1 MEHQEQKTK
10 KNPSLLKVLLIIG
23 LVFFIAA
30 SFTSGF
36 YFGVIKTLQRQYST
50 TVGKVLSNAPKY
62 IAEDF
67 IETDLFWDVW
77 EQLSTNYVDRPVN
90 DEELF
95 YGAVRGMVES
105 IGDPYSIFLD
115 PDETQLFQQE
125 LSGNF
130 EGIGIEIGIK
140 MDRLTVIAPLPD
152 TPAAGAGL
160 KAGDRILK
168 IDGFDTT
175 NIHLDYAV
183 NLIRGEGGSVV
194 MLTIQSKDEDEARDV
209 EITRDVINVESVRW
223 SVKEY
228 QGATF
233 VLVEILYFDDQTY
246 SEFLKTAN
254 DILLEDPD
262 GIILDLRNNP
272 GGYLDSAIDVTGEF
286 LNKDIVVIED
296 FGSTQQ
302 EYASDKSGRL
312 KNMNVVVL
320 VNEGSASASEIVAG
334 ALQDHGRAV
343 IIGEQT
349 FGKGSVQDYSQFE
362 DGASLKLT
370 VAKWLTPDGRS
381 IDEEGITPDII
392 VELTDEDY
400 NNDRDP
406 QLDAAY
412 EALIAQ
418 NE

>member
-1 MEHQEQKTK
+1 MI
-10 KNPSLLKVLLIIG
+10 VG

-50 TVGKVLSNAPKY
+50 TVGKVLSNVPSYVTK
-62 IAEDF
+62 DF
-67 IETDLFWDVW
+67 IDTDLFWDVW
-77 EQLSTNYVDRPVN
+77 EQLSTDYVDRPV
-90 DEELF
+90 DDKELF

-105 IGDPYSIFLD
+105 VGDPYSIFLN

-140 MDRLTVIAPLPD
+140 MDQLTVIAPLPD
-152 TPAAGAGL
+152 TPAATAGL

-168 IDGFDTT
+168 IDDFDTFDI
-175 NIHLDYAV
+175 NLDYAV
-183 NLIRGEGGSVV
+183 HLIRGEGGSVV
-194 MLTIQSKDEDEARDV
+194 TLTIQSKNDDEVRDV
-209 EITRDVINVESVRW
+209 EIIRGIINVESVRW

-228 QGATF
+228 QGSTF
-233 VLVEILYFDDQTY
+233 ALVEILYFDDQTY
-246 SEFLKTAN
+246 SEFLKTIN

-262 GIILDLRNNP
+262 GVILDLRNNP
-272 GGYLDSAIDVTGEF
+272 GGYLDTAIDVTGEF
-286 LNKDIVVIED
+286 LNKDTVVIED
-296 FGSTQQ
+296 FGDTQQ
-302 EYASDKSGRL
+302 EYASDNSGRF
-312 KNMNVVVL
+312 KNIDVVVL

-349 FGKGSVQDYSQFE
+349 FGKGSVQDYSKFE
-362 DGASLKLT
+362 DGSSLKLT

-381 IDEEGITPDII
+381 IEEEGITPDII
-392 VELTDEDY
+392 AELTEEDY

>member
-1 MEHQEQKTK
+1 MEHQDKKIKNRLSLQKI
-10 KNPSLLKVLLIIG
+10 LLIIG
-23 LVFFIAA
+23 LFFFIAA
-30 SFTSGF
+30 SFSSGF

-62 IAEDF
+62 ITKDF
-67 IETDLFWDVW
+67 LETDLFWEVW
-77 EQLSTNYVDRPVN
+77 EQLSTNFVDRPVN
-90 DEELF
+90 GKELF

-105 IGDPYSIFLD
+105 AGDPYSIFLD
-115 PDETQLFQQE
+115 PDETKIFQQE
-125 LSGNF
+125 LSGSF

-140 MDRLTVIAPLPD
+140 TDQLTVIAPLPN
-152 TPAAGAGL
+152 TPAAEAGL

-183 NLIRGEGGSVV
+183 NLIRGEGGSIVT
-194 MLTIQSKDEDEARDV
+194 LTVQSKDADEARDV
-209 EITRDVINVESVRW
+209 EITRDIIDVESVRW
-223 SVKEY
+223 SIKKY
-228 QGATF
+228 QESTF
-233 VLVEILYFDDQTY
+233 ALVEILYFDDQTY
-246 SEFLKTAN
+246 FEFSKIAN

-272 GGYLDSAIDVTGEF
+272 GGYLDTAIDVSGEF
-286 LNKDIVVIED
+286 LNKDTVVIEN
-296 FGSTQQ
+296 FGNTEQ
-302 EYASDKSGRL
+302 EYASESSGRL
-312 KNMNVVVL
+312 KNMNVVIL

-362 DGASLKLT
+362 DGSSLKLT
-370 VAKWLTPDGRS
+370 VAKWLTPNGRS

-392 VELTDEDY
+392 VELTEEDY

-412 EALIAQ
+412 EALIIQ